1 MKTLFVNTNDTSGG
15 AARAAMRIMRG
26 VRQLDVDAQMF
37 VKCKHSNAEDVV
49 SLNQFLPKNKL
60 YRIADWVAQKV
71 KNKYHHLLWR
81 PYCKT
86 KENVFMSDS
95 RGTRLGGALQ
105 KLDYDVLHLHWINQ
119 RFIKLQ
125 ELPKDKPIVW
135 TLHDSWPFCGVCHY
149 FIDCERYQ
157 THCGDCPMLHSGKE
171 KDLAYRVFEEKLRAY
186 RVLNLHIV
194 SPSRWL
200 GECAKQ
206 SALFGCFPVTV
217 IPNCL
222 ETDVYRPL
230 SEQEIDER
238 LSVAIEYNP
247 ALHQVKRAVG
257 EKAAKPL
264 ILYGAMNA
272 ATDRIKGFASLLSA
286 LQALDKQGFEAN
298 LVVFGASESDLPM
311 QFEHISVHFIG
322 YVSDTDLLVT
332 LYNLADVMVVPS
344 LTEVFGQ
351 TASEALACA
360 TPVVC
365 FKTTG
370 IQEVVD
376 HQVCGYLAKE
386 KDAEDLAYGI
396 RWCLDNNKNGAL
408 SIAARKKVMKNYTIE
423 RVGQQYKEV
432 YEAMMKRVE
441 GFVEKWD
448 AVR

>member
-1 MKTLFVNTNDTSGG
+1 MKVLSINTSDSHGG
-15 AARAAMRIMRG
+15 AARAAMRIMKG
-26 VRQLDVDAQMF
+26 VQQQGVETQML
-37 VKCKHSNAEDVV
+37 VKEKHTQDTAVV
-49 SLNQFLPKNKL
+49 SLQQFLPKNKL

-71 KNKYHHLLWR
+71 KNKFYHLLWR
-81 PYCKT
+81 PYRKT
-86 KENVFMSDS
+86 KENIFMSDS

-105 KLDYDVLHLHWINQ
+105 NLDYDVLHLHWINQ

-125 ELPKDKPIVW
+125 DLPKNKPIVW
-135 TLHDSWPFCGVCHY
+135 TLHDSWPFCGICHY
-149 FIDCERYQ
+149 FLDCQKYQ
-157 THCGDCPMLHSGKE
+157 SHCGDCPMLHSGKE
-171 KDLAYRVFEEKLRAY
+171 KDLAYCIFEEKLRAY
-186 RVLNLHIV
+186 QDLNLHIV
-194 SPSRWL
+194 TPSRWL

-206 SALFGCFPVTV
+206 SALFGRFPVTV

-238 LSVAIEYNP
+238 LSVAIERNP
-247 ALHQVKRAVG
+247 ALHNVKRAAG

-272 ATDRIKGFASLLSA
+272 ATDRRKGFASLLSA
-286 LQALDKQGFEAN
+286 LQMLDKQGLDAS
-298 LVVFGASESDLPM
+298 LVVFGATDSDLPM
-311 QFEHISVHFIG
+311 QFEHINVQFIG
-322 YVSDTDLLVT
+322 YVSDTNWLVT

-376 HQVCGYLAKE
+376 HQVCGYVAKMQ
-386 KDAEDLAYGI
+386 DSADLAQGI
-396 RWCLDNNKNGAL
+396 RWCLENNRDGTL
-408 SIAARKKVMKNYTIE
+408 SQAARKKVMENYTIE
-423 RVGQQYKEV
+423 RVGEKYVEV
-432 YEAMMKRVE
+432 YSRLKAIGV
-441 GFVEKWD
+441 
-448 AVR
+448 

>member
-1 MKTLFVNTNDTSGG
+1 MKILSVNTNDTHGG

-37 VKCKHSNAEDVV
+37 VKYKYSNAEDVV

-60 YRIADWVAQKV
+60 YRIADWLAQKL

-81 PYCKT
+81 PYRKT

-105 KLDYDVLHLHWINQ
+105 KLDYDILHLHWINQ

-157 THCGDCPMLHSGKE
+157 THCGDCPMLHSGKK
-171 KDLAYRVFEEKLRAY
+171 KDLAYRIFEEKMRAY
-186 RVLNLHIV
+186 HDLNLHV
-194 SPSRWL
+194 VTPSHWL

-206 SALFGCFPVTV
+206 SALLGRFPVTV

-230 SEQEIDER
+230 SEQEIDDR
-238 LSVAIEYNP
+238 LSMAIQQNP
-247 ALHQVKRAVG
+247 ALHNVKRAAG

-272 ATDRIKGFASLLSA
+272 ATDRIKGFVSLLSA
-286 LQALDKQGFEAN
+286 LQLLDKQGFEAN

-311 QFEHISVHFIG
+311 QFEHINVHFVG
-322 YVSDTDLLVT
+322 YISDTDTLVT

-344 LTEVFGQ
+344 LTENLSC
-351 TASEALACA
+351 AIMESLSCA
-360 TPVVC
+360 TPVCC
-365 FKTTG
+365 FAIG
-370 IQEVVD
+370 GNSDMVE
-376 HQVCGYLAKE
+376 HQVNGYLARE
-386 KDAEDLAYGI
+386 KDAEDLAQGI
-396 RWCLDNNKNGAL
+396 SWCLENNKDGSL
-408 SIAARKKVMKNYTIE
+408 SLAARKKVMENYTIE
-423 RVGQQYKEV
+423 RVGEMYKEV
-432 YEAMMKRVE
+432 YKATLSHV
-441 GFVEKWD
+441 
-448 AVR
+448 

>member
-1 MKTLFVNTNDTSGG
+1 MKVLSVNTNDTHGG
-15 AARAAMRIMRG
+15 AARAAMRIMQG
-26 VRQLDVDAQMF
+26 VRQHGLETLML
-37 VKCKHSNAEDVV
+37 VKEKHTRDTAVV
-49 SLNQFLPKNKL
+49 SLHQFLPKNKL

-71 KNKYHHLLWR
+71 KNKYYHWLWR
-81 PYCKT
+81 PYNKT

-95 RGTRLGGALQ
+95 RGTRLGGAFQRLE
-105 KLDYDVLHLHWINQ
+105 YDVLHLHWINQ

-125 ELPKDKPIVW
+125 DLPNNKPIVW

-157 THCGDCPMLHSGKE
+157 THCCDCPMLHSGKE
-171 KDLAYRVFEEKLRAY
+171 KDLAYRIFEEKLRAY
-186 RVLNLHIV
+186 RDLNLHIV
-194 SPSRWL
+194 TPSRWL

-206 SALFGCFPVTV
+206 SALFGRFPVTV

-238 LSVAIEYNP
+238 LSVSIQQNP
-247 ALHQVKRAVG
+247 ALHIVKRAVG

-286 LQALDKQGFEAN
+286 LQILDKLFFEAN

-322 YVSDTDLLVT
+322 YVSNTDLLVT

-376 HQVCGYLAKE
+376 HQVCGYVAKMQ
-386 KDAEDLAYGI
+386 DSADLAQGI
-396 RWCLDNNKNGAL
+396 RWCLENNEDGSL
-408 SIAARKKVMKNYTIE
+408 SLAARKKVMDNYTIE
-423 RVGQQYKEV
+423 RVGEMYKEV
-432 YEAMMKRVE
+432 YKATLSHV
-441 GFVEKWD
+441 
-448 AVR
+448 

>member
-1 MKTLFVNTNDTSGG
+1 MKILSVNTNDTHGG
-15 AARAAMRIMRG
+15 AARAAMRIMQG
-26 VRQLDVDAQMF
+26 VQQHGVEAQML
-37 VKCKHSNAEDVV
+37 VKEKHMQDTAVV
-49 SLNQFLPKNKL
+49 PLQQFLPKGKL
-60 YRIADWVAQKV
+60 YRIADWVAQKL
-71 KNKYHHLLWR
+71 KNKYYHWVWR
-81 PYCKT
+81 PYGKT

-125 ELPKDKPIVW
+125 DLPKDKPIVW

-149 FIDCERYQ
+149 FLDCQLYQ
-157 THCGDCPMLHSGKE
+157 THCGYCPMLHSGKK
-171 KDLAYRVFEEKLRAY
+171 KDLAYRIFEEKLRAY
-186 RVLNLHIV
+186 QDLNLHIV
-194 SPSRWL
+194 TPSRWL

-206 SALFGCFPVTV
+206 SALFGRFPVTV

-230 SEQEIDER
+230 SDQEIDER
-238 LSVAIEYNP
+238 LSMAIERNP
-247 ALHQVKRAVG
+247 ALHSVKRAAG

-286 LQALDKQGFEAN
+286 LQMLDQQGFEAN

-311 QFEHISVHFIG
+311 QFEHIGVHFIG

-344 LTEVFGQ
+344 MTEVFGQ
-351 TASEALACA
+351 TASESLACA

-376 HQVCGYLAKE
+376 HQVCGYVAKMQDS
-386 KDAEDLAYGI
+386 KDLALGI
-396 RWCLDNNKNGAL
+396 RWCLENNKDGTL
-408 SIAARKKVMKNYTIE
+408 LQAAREKVMREYTIN
-423 RVGQQYKEV
+423 RIGKKYADLYHSIIK
-432 YEAMMKRVE
+432 K
-441 GFVEKWD
+441 
-448 AVR
+448 

>member
-1 MKTLFVNTNDTSGG
+1 MKVLSLNTNDTHGG
-15 AARAAMRIMRG
+15 AARAAMRIMQG
-26 VRQLDVDAQMF
+26 VQQHGVETQML
-37 VKCKHSNAEDVV
+37 VKEKHTTDTAVV
-49 SLNQFLPKNKL
+49 PLQDFLPKNKL

-125 ELPKDKPIVW
+125 DLPKDKPIVW

-149 FIDCERYQ
+149 FLDCQRYQ

-171 KDLAYRVFEEKLRAY
+171 NDLAYRIFEEKLRVY
-186 RVLNLHIV
+186 RDLNLHIV
-194 SPSRWL
+194 TPSRWL

-206 SALFGCFPVTV
+206 SALFGRFPVTV

-238 LSVAIEYNP
+238 LSVALERNP
-247 ALHQVKRAVG
+247 ALHAVKRAAG

-286 LQALDKQGFEAN
+286 LQTLDKQGFEAN

-311 QFEHISVHFIG
+311 QFEHINVHFIG

-344 LTEVFGQ
+344 LTENL
-351 TASEALACA
+351 SCA
-360 TPVVC
+360 IMESLSCGTPVCC
-365 FKTTG
+365 FNIG
-370 IQEVVD
+370 GNSDMVG
-376 HQVCGYLAKE
+376 HQVNGYLVKE
-386 KDAEDLAYGI
+386 KDSEDLAQGI
-396 RWCLDNNKNGAL
+396 RWCLENNKDGSL
-408 SIAARKKVMKNYTIE
+408 SKSAEKKVMDNYTIE
-423 RVGQQYKEV
+423 RVGKQYAEL
-432 YEAMMKRVE
+432 YEAISHLIM
-441 GFVEKWD
+441 
-448 AVR
+448 

>member
-1 MKTLFVNTNDTSGG
+1 MKVLSVNTNDSHGG
-15 AARAAMRIMRG
+15 AARAAMRIMQG
-26 VRQLDVDAQMF
+26 VRQHGVETQML
-37 VKCKHSNAEDVV
+37 VKEKHTQDTAVV
-49 SLNQFLPKNKL
+49 PLQQFLPKNKL

-125 ELPKDKPIVW
+125 DLPKDKPIVW
-135 TLHDSWPFCGVCHY
+135 TLHDSWPFCGICHY
-149 FIDCERYQ
+149 FLDCQLYQ
-157 THCGDCPMLHSGKE
+157 THCGYCPMLHSGKE
-171 KDLAYRVFEEKLRAY
+171 KDLAYRIFEEKLRAY
-186 RVLNLHIV
+186 HDLNLHIV
-194 SPSRWL
+194 TPSRWL

-206 SALFGCFPVTV
+206 SALFGRFPVTI

-238 LSVAIEYNP
+238 LSVAIECNP
-247 ALHQVKRAVG
+247 ALHFLKRAAG
-257 EKAAKPL
+257 EKAAKPM

-272 ATDRIKGFASLLSA
+272 ATDRRKGFASLLSA
-286 LQALDKQGFEAN
+286 LQALDKQGFGAN

-322 YVSDTDLLVT
+322 YVSNTDLLVT

-376 HQVCGYLAKE
+376 HQVCGYVAKMQ
-386 KDAEDLAYGI
+386 DSADLAQGI
-396 RWCLDNNKNGAL
+396 RWCLENNEDGSL
-408 SIAARKKVMKNYTIE
+408 SLAARKKVMENYTIE
-423 RVGQQYKEV
+423 RVGQQYAEV
-432 YEAMMKRVE
+432 YKAILSHV
-441 GFVEKWD
+441 
-448 AVR
+448 